1 MEKEKHIKQQYEQL
15 FRVYFTP
22 LTYFAQKYVSDLD
35 TAKEVVHNVF
45 IKVWEKRE
53 GFDFEQSAK
62 SYLYTSVYN
71 RSLNYLRDQKKFAP
85 EEEAL
90 HSDQGINNDHLEAAE
105 LEAKIWQVI
114 NDLPQKCRAIFIANR
129 FDGRKYAEIAEEKG
143 ISVKTV
149 ETQMSKALKAL
160 RDHLKDYIHLWLL
173 FLLKSGF

>member
-1 MEKEKHIKQQYEQL
+1 MEKDKHIKQKYEQL
-15 FRVYFTP
+15 FRAYFTS

-53 GFDFEQSAK
+53 VFDFDQSAK

-71 RSLNYLRDQKKFAP
+71 RSLNYLRDHKKFVAQ
-85 EEEAL
+85 EAAL
-90 HSDQGINNDHLEAAE
+90 HSDEGINNDHLEAAE
-105 LEAKIWQVI
+105 LESKIWQVI
-114 NDLPQKCRAIFIANR
+114 DSLPEKCKAIFIANR
-129 FDGRKYAEIAEEKG
+129 FEDRKYAEIAEEKG

-149 ETQMSKALKAL
+149 ETQMSKALKIL
-160 RDHLKDYIHLWLL
+160 RDHLKDYIHLWIL